1 MTTGPTEESVKST
14 LNLSEEFLDD
24 SRANLEQDRFRTS
37 VDRAYYSIHYAAQ
50 ALLVSRGIKA
60 PRTHRGLVNV
70 FGREV
75 VNRGVLGKEFSSMLS
90 QSLRDR
96 MDSTYSPEAE
106 IMRADAEGVLEDAR
120 RFVAEVRSILQKS

>member
-1 MTTGPTEESVKST
+1 
-14 LNLSEEFLDD
+14 
-24 SRANLEQDRFRTS
+24 
-37 VDRAYYSIHYAAQ
+37 
-50 ALLVSRGIKA
+50 
-60 PRTHRGLVNV
+60 
-70 FGREV
+70 
-75 VNRGVLGKEFSSMLS
+75 MLS

>member
-37 VDRAYYSIHYAAQ
+37 VDRAYYSIHYVAQ

-75 VNRGVLGKEFSSMLS
+75 VNRGVLGEEFSSMLS